1 MTNTQIADPLPS
13 WLDLE
18 AWAAFREMRLAKG
31 KRAPYTQAAE
41 RRILFELDR
50 LRAQGHPSGPV
61 LWQSIVSGWSGVW
74 PVKHLM
80 VSGTVESMEVAQ
92 TRKLLADQ
100 AQHASQAIT
109 GPEVKERIEAI
120 RKKLGRT

>member
-41 RRILFELDR
+41 RRVLFELDR
-50 LRAQGHPSGPV
+50 LRAQGHPSGQV
-61 LWQSIVSGWSGVW
+61 LWQSVVAGWSSVY
-74 PVKHLM
+74 PLKH
-80 VSGTVESMEVAQ
+80 VQAGSTVESMEVAQ

-109 GPEVKERIEAI
+109 GPEVAERIRAI
-120 RKKLGRT
+120 KQKLGRA